1 MVRSDIVRILSSW
14 FAEQT
19 IVGDGLI
26 PLPLWRRDL
35 GPQDERDIVHAA
47 ELDGSLEVDND
58 RVPITQASD

>member
-1 MVRSDIVRILSSW
+1 MVRSNIVRILSSW
-14 FAEQT
+14 YAEQT

-35 GPQDERDIVHAA
+35 HPQDERDIVDAA
-47 ELDGSLEVDND
+47 EMDGSLEVDND